1 VHLIGKELAQEQRP
15 SGDEPKREKKLC
27 LPLNLNNF
35 DQFIVKGEFFLEDN
49 TGEYLKIIYALK
61 IEYEECNCA
70 DIPWSGNERICIF
83 FIIDNLHVYLGEIT
97 TILCL

>member
-1 VHLIGKELAQEQRP
+1 M
-15 SGDEPKREKKLC
+15 C

-70 DIPWSGNERICIF
+70 EIFLGVVMRGFAFF